1 MIAAF
6 PDNGGRISVDG
17 GDSLEALLQPE
28 GLDSKGSSMSTSEVS
43 REVSRDPELA
53 RHGDT
58 SDTQRLL
65 EAKPQPPAD
74 IRPSGHATLGVERI
88 VLRGQSV
95 PVETVWTAEVPRSP
109 DDFSVDVRL
118 SNGMTVVVNNRREL
132 DGRWFVMAKD
142 SSSKGHLLAR
152 FQRREPSG
160 LSLVHQAV
168 TVLPL
173 PLPPALTPTPNP
185 NPNPNPNPSP
195 NPNLNTNL
203 TPAPAPN
210 PNPTLTH
217 TPTLHPP
224 PRCWAVPSRV
234 T

>member
-1 MIAAF
+1 MIAF
-6 PDNGGRISVDG
+6 PDNGGRISIDG
-17 GDSLEALLQPE
+17 GDSLEALLQSEGLE

-43 REVSRDPELA
+43 REVSRDPELT
-53 RHGDT
+53 RYSDT

-88 VLRGQSV
+88 VLRGQVV

-142 SSSKGHLLAR
+142 SSSTGHLLAR

-160 LSLVHQAV
+160 LGLVHQAV

-173 PLPPALTPTPNP
+173 PLPLTLP
-185 NPNPNPNPSP
+185 
-195 NPNLNTNL
+195 L
-203 TPAPAPN
+203 TSILSLPLPLTLPL
-210 PNPTLTH
+210 PLPLTLTL
-217 TPTLHPP
+217 TLTMAQARALPAAERLTWWKAHFG
-224 PRCWAVPSRV
+224 
-234 T
+234 